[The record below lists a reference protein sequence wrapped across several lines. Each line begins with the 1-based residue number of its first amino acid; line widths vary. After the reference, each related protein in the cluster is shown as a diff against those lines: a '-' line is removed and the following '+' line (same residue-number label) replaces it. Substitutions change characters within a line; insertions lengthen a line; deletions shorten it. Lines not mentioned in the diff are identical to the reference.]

1 MFVDEAKIKV
11 IAGKGGDGAVSFR
24 REKYVE
30 FGGPDGGDG
39 GNGGSISII
48 ADQHISDLSLFN
60 RQRKFKAESGQRG
73 MRRKQHGKNA
83 EDLELHVPLGTQI
96 FENRELVADLVD
108 KKDNIMIAK
117 GGNGGWGN
125 QHFASS
131 IKQAPDWSKDGLPG
145 EIKKIRLELKTI
157 ADVGLIGLPNAGKS
171 TLLSVLTNAKPKIAD
186 YQITTLEPNLGAL
199 KQKDKTLIIA
209 DIPGLIEGA
218 SKGKGLGDKF
228 LKHIERTTK
237 LVHVIDASS
246 EDVVK
251 DYKII
256 RKELADFSS
265 KLSEKDEIVVIN
277 KIDII
282 SDQEL
287 KEKVA
292 KLKKAKIKSVQIS
305 AVTNKNIEGLIKKI
319 S

>member
-1 MFVDEAKIKV
+1 VFTDEAKIRV
-11 IAGKGGDGAVSFR
+11 TAGKGGDGVVSFR
-24 REKYVE
+24 HEKYAE

-39 GNGGSISII
+39 GDGGDITIKANS
-48 ADQHISDLSLFN
+48 HISDLSVYN
-60 RQRKFKAESGQRG
+60 RQRRFKAEDGQNG
-73 MRRKQHGKNA
+73 MSQKKHGKNA
-83 EDLELHVPLGTQI
+83 ENLVLDVPLGTQI
-96 FENRELVADLVD
+96 FEDNKLIVDLLSDGQSEIIVG
-108 KKDNIMIAK
+108 

-131 IKQAPDWSKDGLPG
+131 VKQTPKWSKNGLPG
-145 EIKKIRLELKTI
+145 EKKLLRLELKTI
-157 ADVGLIGLPNAGKS
+157 ANIGLIGLPNAGKS

-186 YQITTLEPNLGAL
+186 YQFTTLEPNLGAL

-209 DIPGLIEGA
+209 DIPGLIKGA
-218 SKGKGLGDKF
+218 SLGKGLGDKF

-246 EDVVK
+246 NDVAE

-256 RKELADFSS
+256 RKELSEFSE
-265 KLSEKDEIVVIN
+265 KLNGKDEIVVLN

-282 SDQEL
+282 SEAEL
-287 KEKVA
+287 EDRIGALKKEKIDVLA
-292 KLKKAKIKSVQIS
+292 VS
-305 AVTNKNIEGLIKKI
+305 AATNKNIKKLIEII